1 MEPKNIG
8 SLRGR
13 PLAVKSPT
21 VKLDSE
27 SRAMSEWGF
36 EATRLIKEGMLRR
49 KWGFSELADALR
61 SQGIWRSSTVI
72 NRRIN
77 RQNFSAGF
85 FLACLFVL
93 AENEGSQPEQTDG
106 DPTSS

>member
-1 MEPKNIG
+1 
-8 SLRGR
+8 
-13 PLAVKSPT
+13 
-21 VKLDSE
+21 
-27 SRAMSEWGF
+27 MSEWGF

-49 KWGFSELADALR
+49 KWGYSELADALQG
-61 SQGIWRSSTVI
+61 QGIRRSSTVI

-93 AENEGSQPEQTDG
+93 AEDEGSQLEQRDTDATG
-106 DPTSS
+106 C

>member
-1 MEPKNIG
+1 MEKTIG

-13 PLAVKSPT
+13 PLALKPPAVE
-21 VKLDSE
+21 LDSE
-27 SRAMSEWGF
+27 SRAMAEWGF

-49 KWGFSELADALR
+49 KWGYGELADALR
-61 SQGIWRSSTVI
+61 SQGIRRSPTVI

-93 AENEGSQPEQTDG
+93 AEDEGSQPEQRDADT
-106 DPTSS
+106 TSR